1 MYKPT
6 NEAKEKPRVT
16 KHNGKLIAIG
26 GDVVRAASPPKKG
39 RVIKEATSKQYEQLF
54 KRGFSKLIEYVEPP
68 KSDTET
74 SA

>member
-1 MYKPT
+1 MYQAT
-6 NEAKEKPRVT
+6 EAAKKSPRVT
-16 KHNGKLIAIG
+16 THNGKLIAIG
-26 GDVVRAASPPKKG
+26 GDVVRSASPPKKG